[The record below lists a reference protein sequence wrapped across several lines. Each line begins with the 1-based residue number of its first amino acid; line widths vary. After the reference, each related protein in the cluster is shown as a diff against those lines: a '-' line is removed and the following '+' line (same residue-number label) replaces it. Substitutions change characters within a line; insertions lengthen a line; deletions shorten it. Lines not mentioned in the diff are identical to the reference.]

1 MSAHDQP
8 GFPTRLLRFWFR
20 RILPWWFL
28 VASVIFLMQ
37 IAVCGIIHD
46 DKSIKALLGFIE
58 MLPKIVQ
65 SSLGGDA
72 LSTGSLPALIAIGYH
87 HPFVQALYMVFAV
100 AAPTGMLAGEVQ
112 GGTMELI
119 LSCRVTRT
127 QVYVCAAI
135 VTIVGMM
142 GLVAVMFSGTVAA
155 TTIYNFGEPVP
166 LYRFFQVAINGGLLA
181 GAVGAIS
188 LLSAAVFHRRAA
200 AVGAAVTYLVVNYF
214 VEVTATSWQLMKP
227 FGRWTIFHYVNGGKV
242 FARHVWPVSEMTVLL
257 AVLVC
262 AAVAGGIV
270 WRRKDLRL

>member
-1 MSAHDQP
+1 MCRPYAHNRD
-8 GFPTRLLRFWFR
+8 GCDT
-20 RILPWWFL
+20 IYT
-28 VASVIFLMQ
+28 S
-37 IAVCGIIHD
+37 
-46 DKSIKALLGFIE
+46 
-58 MLPKIVQ
+58 
-65 SSLGGDA
+65 GDA
-72 LSTGSLPALIAIGYH
+72 YATSKIT
-87 HPFVQALYMVFAV
+87 QARTVEERLCEF
-100 AAPTGMLAGEVQ
+100 LGEVAVED
-112 GGTMELI
+112 GLDGEGDDDL
-119 LSCRVTRT
+119 
-127 QVYVCAAI
+127 
-135 VTIVGMM
+135 VGFAEV
-142 GLVAVMFSGTVAA
+142 GVD
-155 TTIYNFGEPVP
+155 FGEPVP